1 MVTTTHHT
9 TIKKQISFFC
19 ANEKNYVE
27 WMVKP
32 VLGNDIT
39 LHKDVM
45 ELIVSTIMKLHSH

>member
-1 MVTTTHHT
+1 
-9 TIKKQISFFC
+9 
-19 ANEKNYVE
+19 
-27 WMVKP
+27 MVKP